1 MATYFR
7 IFMSFVGLHVI
18 SKFPVDGL
26 TNSYIALIIF
36 TTILTSFCHTTMFVS
51 LAAYFV
57 KISDPKYGGT
67 YLTLLNTLSNF
78 AGMWPK
84 LPVMSAVDWLSTKK
98 CITGGHVAVC
108 KLEFDGF
115 YPVASFCL
123 ILGFLAFQFWIKPAI
138 KKLEIIPKHQWT
150 IQSTSLMNVNV
161 TEEKEEE

>member
-1 MATYFR
+1 
-7 IFMSFVGLHVI
+7 
-18 SKFPVDGL
+18 
-26 TNSYIALIIF
+26 
-36 TTILTSFCHTTMFVS
+36 MFVS

-98 CITGGHVAVC
+98 CNQENVC

-115 YPVASFCL
+115 YLVASFCL
-123 ILGFLAFQFWIKPAI
+123 ISGFLGFQFCIKPAV

-150 IQSTSLMNVNV
+150 IHSTSIVNV
-161 TEEKEEE
+161 TETIN

>member
-7 IFMSFVGLHVI
+7 IGMSLTGLYVI
-18 SKFPVDGL
+18 SKFPKTGL
-26 TNSYIALIIF
+26 TPAYTALIIS

-84 LPVMSAVDWLSTKK
+84 LPVMSAVDWLSVKK
-98 CITGGHVAVC
+98 CTENSSC
-108 KLEFDGF
+108 TLEYDGF
-115 YPVASFCL
+115 YLVATICL
-123 ILGFLAFQFWIKPAI
+123 AIGFLAFQFWIKPQI
-138 KKLEIIPKHQWT
+138 KKLELIPKHQWT
-150 IQSTSLMNVNV
+150 VHSASQMEMEI
-161 TEEKEEE
+161 K

>member
-1 MATYFR
+1 
-7 IFMSFVGLHVI
+7 MSFVGLYVI
-18 SKFPVDGL
+18 SKFPLDGL
-26 TNSYIALIIF
+26 TNSYAASIIF

-84 LPVMSAVDWLSTKK
+84 LPVMSAVDWLSKK
-98 CITGGHVAVC
+98 NCISNLNGASDC

-115 YPVASFCL
+115 YLVASFCL
-123 ILGFLAFQFWIKPAI
+123 ILGFLIFQFWIKPEI
-138 KKLEIIPKHQWT
+138 KKLEIIPKHHWT
-150 IQSTSLMNVNV
+150 IHSTSLIDVN
-161 TEEKEEE
+161 EKINT

>member
-1 MATYFR
+1 
-7 IFMSFVGLHVI
+7 MSFVGLYVI
-18 SKFPVDGL
+18 SKFPTEGL
-26 TNSYIALIIF
+26 TNSYAALIIF

-98 CITGGHVAVC
+98 CSQGNVC

-115 YPVASFCL
+115 YLVASFCL
-123 ILGFLAFQFWIKPAI
+123 ISGFLAFQFWIKPAVR
-138 KKLEIIPKHQWT
+138 KLEIIPKHQWT
-150 IQSTSLMNVNV
+150 IHSTSLMNV
-161 TEEKEEE
+161 TETIN